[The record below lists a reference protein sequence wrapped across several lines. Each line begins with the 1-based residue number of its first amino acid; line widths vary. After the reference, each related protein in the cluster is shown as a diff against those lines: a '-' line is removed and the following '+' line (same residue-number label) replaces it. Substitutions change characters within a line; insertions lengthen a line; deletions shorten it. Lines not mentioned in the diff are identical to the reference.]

1 MPGSAAEAAPPV
13 RGPVARPDVPA
24 RDPAEVRGRLN
35 SFQQGVSRG
44 RRETA
49 APAEAKTTTATPAEP
64 VAAEAAAPETA
75 PKVAPEVTAEEATV
89 TQPAVTQLPEARP
102 VNPPLPQPRAT
113 TRPTPTPRKSSLP
126 QRTAK
131 AVPAAPAPAPAPGE
145 TADLGATS
153 EWVFGSDDNWRTVQ
167 SVAST
172 APSTFTPAG
181 LPRRRAG
188 EQLLPGSAGVPAA
201 STGPKAERDPDD
213 VRGRLSSFQ
222 QGIRRGRHRTAQ
234 STEAN
239 QETLEGE

>member
-1 MPGSAAEAAPPV
+1 V
-13 RGPVARPDVPA
+13 

-44 RRETA
+44 RKETA
-49 APAEAKTTTATPAEP
+49 APEAKTAGEPTVPEAATGELPDNQT
-64 VAAEAAAPETA
+64 AAAPPTA
-75 PKVAPEVTAEEATV
+75 APT
-89 TQPAVTQLPEARP
+89 PAPVVPSERPES
-102 VNPPLPQPRAT
+102 PPLPQPRT
-113 TRPTPTPRKSSLP
+113 SVVKPRPTPGKSSLP
-126 QRTAK
+126 RRTAK
-131 AVPAAPAPAPAPGE
+131 AVPPAPAPAPAAGE
-145 TADLGATS
+145 IPDLGATS
-153 EWVFGSDDNWRTVQ
+153 EWIFGSDDNWRTVQ
-167 SVAST
+167 SVADT

-188 EQLLPGSAGVPAA
+188 EQLLPGNAGVPAA
-201 STGPKAERDPDD
+201 STGPKTDRDPDD